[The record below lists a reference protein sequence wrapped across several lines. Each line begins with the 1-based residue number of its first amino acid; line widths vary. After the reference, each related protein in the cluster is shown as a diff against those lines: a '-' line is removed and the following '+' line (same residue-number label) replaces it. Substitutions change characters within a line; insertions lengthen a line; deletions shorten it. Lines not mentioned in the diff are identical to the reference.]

1 MSMAEYWDEA
11 GSGTIEVGKHIVT
24 IDGVEHMQGKKGPGV
39 KYWFK
44 DSTGARIHR
53 IYWLTHKALPF
64 FALLLKAVGLTR
76 DQGNAFNY
84 ESIQHHEKMVGKQ
97 LGILVEKD
105 GEYNEVKRVYPASEM
120 EIVETPPQNNP
131 STDNADDDLPF

>member
-1 MSMAEYWDEA
+1 MADYWDEA
-11 GSGTIEVGKHIVT
+11 GSGTIEAGKHIVT
-24 IDGVEHMQGKKGPGV
+24 IDRVEQINGTRSPGV

-44 DSTGARIHR
+44 DGTGASIARA
-53 IYWLTHKALPF
+53 YWMTPKALPF

-76 DQGNAFNY
+76 EQGAVFNH
-84 ESIQHHEKMVGKQ
+84 ESLQHHEKMVGKQ